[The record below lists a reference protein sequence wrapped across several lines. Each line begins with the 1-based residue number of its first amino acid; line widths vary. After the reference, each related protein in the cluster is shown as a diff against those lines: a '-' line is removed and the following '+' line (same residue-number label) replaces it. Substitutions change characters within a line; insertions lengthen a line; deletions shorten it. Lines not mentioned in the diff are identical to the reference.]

1 MTEIDPEPI
10 FALLLAAFSF
20 WQILLAIF
28 ALLLL
33 LVCSGLISGSEV
45 AFFSLTHN
53 DFARLE
59 ETPTDKSAQQILAL
73 KEKPRRLLATI
84 LISNNF
90 INVAIV
96 VLSDLIIEEFVPKTV
111 FENWSNTLHNWFEFI
126 PVTWDLP
133 VILEFLV
140 VVIGVTALLLLF
152 GEVAPK
158 IYAKINK
165 VSMARTMAGPL
176 TVLMKLFAPF
186 SNALVKFTSV
196 VENRLQR
203 RQNPNMPSREEIDE
217 AIDLTVDREQNEREV
232 DILKS
237 IVKFGD
243 VSVKQI
249 MRSRVDVVAL
259 DFEERFHAVLK
270 LARDSGYSRLPV
282 YKEDFDHITGILF
295 VKDLLPYL
303 DRPDEYEWQANI
315 RGAVYYVP
323 EAKKIDDLLKEFQQQ
338 RNHMAVVVDEYGGSA
353 GIVTLEDIMEE
364 VIGEIRDEFDQEVD
378 IDYEQINEHT
388 FVFEGKTLLNDM
400 CRILDVDTA
409 EFDDVR
415 GESDSVA
422 GLLLEMVGH
431 IPRQGRELTLRQFR
445 LRAEKV
451 TPRRIERVRVV
462 REEKR

>member
-1 MTEIDPEPI
+1 M
-10 FALLLAAFSF
+10 LLLAAFSF
-20 WQILLAIF
+20 WQIVLAIF

-59 ETPTDKSAQQILAL
+59 EQANDKSAQQILAL
-73 KEKPRRLLATI
+73 KEKPRRMLATI

-96 VLSDLIIEEFVPKTV
+96 VLSDLIIGLFVPKSI
-111 FENWSNTLHNWFEFI
+111 FENWGMTLRGWFDFI
-126 PVTWDLP
+126 PLHWDLP
-133 VILEFLV
+133 IILEFLV

-165 VSMARTMAGPL
+165 VSMARTMSGPL
-176 TVLMKLFAPF
+176 TVLMKIFAPF
-186 SNALVKFTSV
+186 SNALVKFTGL
-196 VENRLQR
+196 VEKRLER

-303 DRPDEYEWQANI
+303 DKPDEYEWQANI
-315 RGAVYYVP
+315 RGNVYYVP

-388 FVFEGKTLLNDM
+388 FVFEGKTLINDM
-400 CRILDVDTA
+400 CRILDIDTA

-422 GLLLEMVGH
+422 GLVLEMVGH
-431 IPRQGRELTLRQFR
+431 IPRQGRELIHRQFR

-451 TPRRIERVRVV
+451 NPRRVERVRVV
-462 REEKR
+462 REEHR